1 MEQRIHLDKN
11 NVIEKEIDYNKVTEM
26 ESVCMRC
33 FKKGITR
40 FLLLKIPFF
49 KDIIVMSF
57 ECDDKEK
64 CGFMN
69 NEIQSGNDLADT
81 GVKYT
86 LKVSQTEDLQRMVV
100 ANMRSLVY
108 IPEIDF
114 EVPDVKKGV
123 VSTLSGMF
131 QIFIEDLEM
140 DQKERKEKQPEVYH
154 KIQDIIHKLT
164 LYKNGDQS
172 ILPFHFVMDDAAGNS
187 FISNPFAPLKDVNLK
202 EERYVQ
208 TKEHLYKLGYV
219 SDAEMAM
226 DKELKKKK
234 DLKEDNY
241 KEYDKTLP
249 KQNPNGLTDKD
260 IHNMMKKMQGA
271 NKKKDAHKLDYSKT
285 LQEQDVDF
293 LGTVMKIGCYV
304 CGKEG
309 EMRSCTCEI
318 PFFKEMIIM
327 SFLCEECGYKNV
339 EIKTGG
345 AISEKGKK
353 ITLFATTKDDLDRD
367 IFKSESAIVRIEE
380 LDFEMMAGTLGSFYT
395 TVEGLLV
402 KIIDNLSEK
411 NPFVGD
417 SADPETKKKF
427 LDAIQELKDCKNG
440 KKLPFTLIINDPLD
454 NCFILNPNYPKEDP
468 RVIVEEY
475 ERSAK
480 LNNELGIDYLM
491 ELEKQ
496 EAKDQKKS
504 SVDEPKFK

>member
-1 MEQRIHLDKN
+1 MEQKIHLDKN
-11 NVIEKEIDYNKVTEM
+11 NVIEKDIDYNKVTEM

-33 FKKGITR
+33 FKNGTTR

-57 ECDDKEK
+57 ECSDKEN
-64 CGFMN
+64 CNFMN

-86 LKVSQTEDLQRMVV
+86 LKVSKQEDLERMIV
-100 ANMRSLVY
+100 ANMRSLIF

-123 VSTLSGMF
+123 VSTISGMF

-140 DQKERKEKQPEVYH
+140 NQKDRKINQPEVYE
-154 KIQDIIHKLT
+154 KIEGIIKKLN
-164 LYKNGDQS
+164 LFKDGDES
-172 ILPFHFVMDDAAGNS
+172 VLPFHFVLDDAAGNS
-187 FISNPFAPLKDVNLK
+187 FVSNPVAPLTDNNLK

-219 SDAEMAM
+219 SDAEMAT

-234 DLKEDNY
+234 DFKESNY
-241 KEYDKTLP
+241 KEYDKALP

-260 IHNMMKKMQGA
+260 IHEMMKKMQGV
-271 NKKKDAHKLDYSKT
+271 NSQKDAHKLDNSKT
-285 LQEQDVDF
+285 LQEQEIDF
-293 LGTVMKIGCYV
+293 LGTVMKIECYV
-304 CGKEG
+304 CGCLG

-327 SFLCEECGYKNV
+327 SYLCEKCGYKNV
-339 EIKTGG
+339 EVKTGG
-345 AISEKGKK
+345 AISLKAKK
-353 ITLFATTKDDLDRD
+353 ITLYAATEDDLNRD
-367 IFKSESAIVRIEE
+367 LFKSDTASVKIKE
-380 LDFEMMAGTLGSFYT
+380 LDFEMMPGTLGSFYT

-402 KIIDNLSEK
+402 KIIDSLSEK

-417 SADPETKKKF
+417 SADPEQKNKF
-427 LDAIQELKDCKNG
+427 TDAIQELKDCKDG
-440 KKLPFTLIINDPLD
+440 KLLPFTLIIDDPLD
-454 NCFILNPNYPKEDP
+454 NCFILNPNYPKPDP
-468 RVIVEEY
+468 RVVVEEY
-475 ERSAK
+475 ERSEAQ
-480 LNNELGIDYLM
+480 NNDLGINYLL

-496 EAKDQKKS
+496 ENEAQKIS
-504 SVDEPKFK
+504 SVDEQSK